1 MMGRSFERDNINFI
15 QTQVRNSFS
24 RNLKDIYIYTE
35 ISFTLLKIIL
45 LRRYRFS
52 KREILL
58 QKSLNFFTIENIA
71 IWISSLSTNPP
82 RKFDIEGDTSLL
94 CNKLGIGTLRNHFH
108 ISSYRSL
115 FHRFLLA
122 SNEIS
127 FTLLNSRR
135 GYEPSKIS
143 QWNWLIKKE
152 IESILLR
159 WRHRISIELNVPTF
173 LLFPEPCSIDCPVH
187 NRTRRTN
194 ARGWIIKLDSFV
206 IRQTRSRQASKSL
219 CQSFPREWKL
229 QTLGDSSFRCF
240 HE

>member
-152 IESILLR
+152 IESLYDDGTEYLSNWMFQR
-159 WRHRISIELNVPTF
+159 FFFFPNRARSIVPFTI
-173 LLFPEPCSIDCPVH
+173 E
-187 NRTRRTN
+187 
-194 ARGWIIKLDSFV
+194 RGE
-206 IRQTRSRQASKSL
+206 QM
-219 CQSFPREWKL
+219 
-229 QTLGDSSFRCF
+229 
-240 HE
+240 HEDG